1 MGCVQV
7 TYIQTKLAIGKYN
20 KFNAF
25 FTQNW
30 LKGYVLFAK
39 ALTIYIKFNEYQLL
53 SFS

>member
-1 MGCVQV
+1 MGCVQD
-7 TYIQTKLAIGKYN
+7 TCIQTKLAIVKFN

-30 LKGYVLFAK
+30 SKGYALFAK
-39 ALTIYIKFNEYQLL
+39 ALTIYIKFSERQLL